1 MASLARRLLTE
12 THMALFRA
20 SRGRLLA
27 SIGDLPVLL
36 LTTTGRRSGAARTA
50 PLTYIEVDGGY
61 ALAASDGGAARHPD
75 WYLNLVAQPEVVVRV
90 GRSARPMRA
99 EVLSEPERGRV
110 FALFKAALK
119 QYAVY
124 ETRTRRTIPVVLLRP
139 PPAAKDAFAPE

>member
-1 MASLARRLLTE
+1 MASLSRRLLTE

-36 LTTTGRRSGAARTA
+36 LTTTGRRTGIRRTA

-61 ALAASDGGAARHPD
+61 ALAASDGGAVRHPD
-75 WYLNLVAQPEVVVRV
+75 WYLNLLAHPDVVVRI
-90 GRSARPMRA
+90 GRSARSMRA
-99 EVLSEPERGRV
+99 EPLSEPERTRI

-124 ETRTRRTIPVVLLRP
+124 EARTRRTIPLVLLRP
-139 PPAAKDAFAPE
+139 LADAEDAAPPA